1 MLQSFL
7 LVISLFIDTF
17 VTSMAYGADKIKI
30 PFSSGLLI
38 NATCSFFLAIS
49 LLFGS
54 AIKVFIPESISPFI
68 SFSLL
73 LILGIYR
80 LFESFFKNSI
90 KKYSNIGHP
99 LTFKLFDFKFVL
111 EIYADEIKA
120 DYDNSKLLSIKEAF
134 YLAVALSLDSL
145 TVGFGCSLGN
155 VNLVETVLLSFF
167 IGAIFL
173 ILGGYLGRHFAK
185 TTNINL
191 SWLSGAMLILLAFL
205 KIIK

>member
-1 MLQSFL
+1 MLQSL
-7 LVISLFIDTF
+7 VLVISLCIDTF

-30 PFSSGLLI
+30 PFSSGLVI

-54 AIKVFIPESISPFI
+54 AIKTFIPENIAPLI

-120 DYDNSKLLSIKEAF
+120 DYDNSKLLSVKEAF

-145 TVGFGCSLGN
+145 TVGFGCSLGS
-155 VNLVETVLLSFF
+155 VNLIDAVLLSFLV
-167 IGAIFL
+167 GAVFL
-173 ILGGYLGRHFAK
+173 ILGGYVGRHFAK
-185 TTNINL
+185 TLTINI
-191 SWLSGAMLILLAFL
+191 SWLSGAMLILLAFMR
-205 KIIK
+205 II

>member
-1 MLQSFL
+1 MLQSL
-7 LVISLFIDTF
+7 VLVISLCIDTF
-17 VTSMAYGADKIKI
+17 VTSMAYGADRIKI
-30 PFSSGLLI
+30 PFSSGLVI
-38 NATCSFFLAIS
+38 NATCSLFLAIS

-54 AIKVFIPESISPFI
+54 AIKNFIPQDIAPLI

-120 DYDNSKLLSIKEAF
+120 DYDNSKLLSVKEAF

-145 TVGFGCSLGN
+145 TVGFGCSLGS
-155 VNLVETVLLSFF
+155 VNLIDAVLLSFF
-167 IGAIFL
+167 VGALFL
-173 ILGGYLGRHFAK
+173 ILGGYVGRHFAK
-185 TTNINL
+185 TVNISI
-191 SWLSGAMLILLAFL
+191 SWLSGAMLILLAFMR
-205 KIIK
+205 II